1 MQIIEVYT
9 MKQYYFF
16 VLFLLVIAASLVPAG
31 CANPIAP
38 TGGPKDTLAPVLVQA
53 VPKDATLKFN
63 ANKIV
68 LTFNEY
74 VDLQNIQEN
83 LLVSPTPKTNPIV
96 ESKLRTVTVRI
107 KDTLEPNTTYTI
119 NFGNAIKDINEGN
132 VLRNFTYVFST
143 GATIDS
149 LELHGRVLLA
159 QTGKTDST
167 LVVMLHKNSDDSA
180 VIKERPRFITRV
192 DSSGAFTFRHLPAG
206 TFSVYAL
213 KDEGG
218 QHRYLAKNQ
227 LFAFAGQRVTTAALS
242 PPLTLYA
249 YTEKEEEKKPAT
261 PAPAATQKPNKAAS
275 QDKRLRYRTNLQSGE
290 LDLLGNL
297 DLVFNDPL
305 KKFDSSKVQLLDGN
319 FKPLTGYTLTPDSTH
334 KKFSYQY
341 PWKENTAMVMILDK
355 EFAEDSAGKKPP
367 RTDTLKFNT
376 MKESEYGSVRLRFN
390 NLDMSR
396 KPVLLLLQGE
406 DIKFSEK
413 IQGKEVF
420 KKLFKPG
427 EYEIRVL
434 YDTNGNGVWDAG
446 QFFGKHIQPEL
457 VQSIRKKLIVK
468 ANWDNE
474 VTLDL

>member
-1 MQIIEVYT
+1 
-9 MKQYYFF
+9 MKLFSTV
-16 VLFLLVIAASLVPAG
+16 VLSLLVIALYLLPQG

-38 TGGPKDTLAPVLVQA
+38 SGGPKDTLAPVLVQA
-53 VPKDATLKFN
+53 LPKDASLNFT

-74 VDLQNIQEN
+74 VDLQNMQEN

-132 VLRNFTYVFST
+132 VLKNFTYVFST
-143 GATIDS
+143 GSTIDS
-149 LELHGRVLLA
+149 LELHGRVILA
-159 QTGKTDST
+159 QTGKTDSS
-167 LVVMLHKNSDDSA
+167 LVVMLHKKDDDSA
-180 VIKERPRFITRV
+180 VIKERPRFITRL
-192 DSSGAFTFRHLPAG
+192 DSSGSFVFRHLPAG

-218 QHRYLAKNQ
+218 QHRYLSKSQ
-227 LFAFAGQRVTTAALS
+227 LFAFADERVNTAAKNA
-242 PPLTLYA
+242 PITLYA

-261 PAPAATQKPNKAAS
+261 AAPAPAQKPNKAKD
-275 QDKRLRYRTNLQSGE
+275 QDKRLRVRTNLQNGE
-290 LDLLGNL
+290 LDLLGTL
-297 DLVFNDPL
+297 DLLFNDAL
-305 KKFDSSKVQLLDGN
+305 KKFDSSKIQLLDDKY
-319 FKPLTGYTLTPDSTH
+319 KPLTGYTITPDSTH
-334 KKFSYQY
+334 KKFSFQY
-341 PWKENTAMVMILDK
+341 PWKENTPFIMILDK
-355 EFAEDSAGKKPP
+355 AFAEDSAGKKPP

-376 MKESEYGSVRLRFN
+376 MKESEYGSARIRFN

-413 IQGKEVF
+413 IRGKEVY

-427 EYEIRVL
+427 DYEIRIL
-434 YDTNGNGVWDAG
+434 YDTNDNGVWDAG
-446 QFFGKHIQPEL
+446 QFFGKHIQPEK
-457 VQSIRKKLIVK
+457 VQSVRKKLTVK

-474 VTLDL
+474 VTLEL